1 MARMLPENLT
11 SMSRRDL
18 LRAMVLAIALIA
30 AALWVSFHFLQP
42 APPRRIVLASGVEG
56 GLYHRYAQRYREI
69 LARDGVTVEER
80 MTNGAAE
87 NLRLLQDPASG
98 VDVAFMQGGVATSP
112 AADNIVMLAGLY
124 YEPLWVF
131 YPRRGHQHAIESI
144 AGQTDRHRPARQR
157 HARVRGAAAR
167 RQRHDA
173 RQYDDAPAGNRR
185 RAARAQGR

>member
-1 MARMLPENLT
+1 MLPENLT

-18 LRAMVLAIALIA
+18 LRAMVFAIALIV

-42 APPRRIVLASGVEG
+42 APPRRIVLASGVES
-56 GLYHRYAQRYREI
+56 GLYHRYAQRYRR
-69 LARDGVTVEER
+69 LARDGVAVEER

-112 AADNIVMLAGLY
+112 APDNIVMLAGLY

-131 YPRRGHQHAIESI
+131 I
-144 AGQTDRHRPARQR
+144 
-157 HARVRGAAAR
+157 AAR
-167 RQRHDA
+167 TPR
-173 RQYDDAPAGNRR
+173 
-185 RAARAQGR
+185 